1 MSVIPDVQRPRDAPD
16 NSSCNSGYGTE
27 VLVDLFVISHPGA
40 WSHSQLAA
48 GRPLATREGQQD
60 TLSWPSVTPR
70 GHGAWVAAAS
80 SEELSRTPR
89 GAML

>member
-1 MSVIPDVQRPRDAPD
+1 MADERPAPCEMISNGARARSKKPCKSVLAR
-16 NSSCNSGYGTE
+16 STYGGKGSME
-27 VLVDLFVISHPGA
+27 P
-40 WSHSQLAA
+40 A
-48 GRPLATREGQQD
+48 GGRQTPTS